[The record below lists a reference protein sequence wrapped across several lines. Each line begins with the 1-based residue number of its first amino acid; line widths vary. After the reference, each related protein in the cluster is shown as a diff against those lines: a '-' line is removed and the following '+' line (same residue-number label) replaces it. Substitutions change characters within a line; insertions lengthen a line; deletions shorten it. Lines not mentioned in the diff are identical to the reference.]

1 MAIGDSFES
10 ANAAVM
16 YHARSLLSPVAVPA
30 TERAHGTQPSDGVE
44 AQWYED
50 WYDGLGYCE
59 QDTIVRGP
67 VAKLTM

>member
-16 YHARSLLSPVAVPA
+16 YHARSLLPSIAVP
-30 TERAHGTQPSDGVE
+30 TSESGHETQPSEDVE

-50 WYDGLGYCE
+50 WHDGLGYCE
-59 QDTIVRGP
+59 QSIIARKH
-67 VAKLTM
+67 VATG